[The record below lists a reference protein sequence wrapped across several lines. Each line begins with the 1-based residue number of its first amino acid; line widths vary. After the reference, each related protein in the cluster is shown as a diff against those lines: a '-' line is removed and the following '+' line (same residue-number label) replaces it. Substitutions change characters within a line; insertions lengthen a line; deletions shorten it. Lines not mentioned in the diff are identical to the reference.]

1 MAVSRLDRLFILLD
15 TGTTPVT
22 RKAAAQ
28 QLGEVVKLHPHELNN
43 LLSKVLIY
51 LRSANWDTRIA
62 AGQAVEAIVKNVPEW
77 NPVPRTKQEPTE
89 SSMEDSSTTDRLN
102 FDRFDI
108 CRLLQHGASLLGSA
122 GAEFEV
128 QDEKSGEVDH
138 KERIARQRKLL
149 QKKLGLNMG
158 EAIGMSTEELFND
171 EDLDYTPTSAA
182 LVNKQSTL
190 QAAELIDSEFR
201 AGMSNRQKNKAK
213 RMAKLFAKQRSR
225 DAVETNEKSNDSTD
239 GEPEEKRRKV
249 ANVVVNQTTSDSKV
263 LVDNVPESSSLIEE
277 TNEWPLESFCEELC
291 NDLFNPSWEVRHGAG
306 TGLREILKAHGK
318 SGGKMGDSTLEEMI
332 QQHQEWLEDLVIRLL
347 CVFALDR
354 FGDFVSDEVVAPVR
368 ETCAQ
373 TLGVVLKHMN
383 ETGVHKTVDVLLKLL
398 TQEQWEVRH
407 GGLLG
412 IKYALAVRQDV
423 INTLLPKVLTRV
435 IEGLQDLD
443 DDVRAVAAASL
454 VPVVESLVYLQTQ
467 KVPSIINTL
476 WDSLLELDDLTAST
490 NSIMTLLSSMLTY
503 PQVQQCSIQQSLTV
517 LVPRVWPFLHHTISS
532 VRRAALETLFTL
544 LSTQD
549 QNSSSWLIPILSD
562 MLRHIFQFCVLE
574 SSQEILDLIHKVWM
588 ELLNKASVQYVV
600 AAACPWMGAWLCLM
614 MQPSHLPIDLNM
626 LLEVKARAK
635 EKTGG
640 KVRQG
645 QIQNKEVLQEYIA
658 GADTVMEDPATR
670 DFVVMRARMMAAKL
684 LGALCCCICDPGVN
698 MVNQEIKPAESLG
711 QLLLFHLNSKSA
723 LQRISVALVICEW
736 AALQKFGFWTL
747 TELLWIYSVKPRLIT
762 QIPQNPSWL
771 TTEAIA
777 PVVGAGNNQR
787 EWEGLDCKA
796 VTLAVQPR
804 LLDILSEHLYYD
816 EIAVPFTRMQNEC
829 KQFISS
835 LADAH
840 IEVGNRVNNNVLTID
855 QANDLVTTVFNEV
868 TSTFDLNPQVLQ
880 QLDSKRHQVQM
891 TVAETNQEWQV
902 LQLRVH
908 TFAACAV
915 VSLQQLPEKLN
926 PVIKPL
932 METIKKEENT
942 LVQNYAAQYIAK
954 LLQQCTTRMPCPNAK
969 VIKNLCSSL
978 CVDPY
983 LTPCVTCPVP
993 AQSGQE
999 NSKGSNSE
1007 KDGMHHTVTKHRGII
1022 TLYRHQK
1029 AAFAITSR
1037 RGPIP
1042 KAIKAQIAD
1051 LPAGSSGAL
1060 LVELDEGQK
1069 PYLVQRRG
1077 AEFALTTIVKH
1088 FGAELAVKLPHLWD
1102 AMVGPLKTMIDLNN
1116 FDGKSLLERGD
1127 VPAQELVNSLQV
1139 FEIAA
1144 ASMDSALHPLL
1155 VQHLPHLY
1163 MCLQYPSTAVRHMA
1177 ARGIGVMSKI
1187 ATMETMNIFLEKVL
1201 PWLGAI
1207 DDNVKQEGAIEA
1219 LACVMEQLDVGIV
1232 PYIVLLVVPVLGRMS
1247 DQTDSVRFMATQCFA
1262 TLIRLMPLEAGIPDP
1277 PNMSEEL
1284 IQLKAK
1290 ERHFLEQLLDGK
1302 KLENYKIPVPINAE
1316 LRKYQQDGVN
1326 WLAFLNKYKLHGI
1339 LCDDMGLGKTLQSIC
1354 ILAGDHCQRAQEYA
1368 RSKLAECM
1376 PLPSLVVCPPTL
1388 TGHWVDEVGKFC
1400 SREYLNPLHYTGPPT
1415 ERIRLQHQ
1423 VKRHN
1428 LIVASYD
1435 VVRNDIDFFRNIKF
1449 NYCILDE
1456 GHVIKNGKTKLS
1468 KAVKQLTANYRI
1480 ILSGTP
1486 IQNNVLELWSLFDFL
1501 MPGFLG
1507 TERQFAA
1514 RYGKPIL
1521 ASRDARSSSR
1531 EQEAGV
1537 LAMDALHRQVLPF
1550 LLRRMK
1556 EDVLQDLPPKIIQ
1569 DYYCTLSPLQVQ
1581 LYEDFAKSRAKCD
1594 VDETVSSAALS
1605 EETEKPKLKA
1615 TGHVFQALQ
1624 YLRKLCNHPALVL
1637 TPQHPEFKSTTEKL
1651 AVQNSSLH
1659 DIQHAPKLS
1668 ALKQL
1673 LLDCGLGNGSSSE
1686 SGTESVV
1693 AQHRILIFCQLK
1705 SMLDIVEHDLLKP
1718 HLPSVTYLRLDGS
1731 IPPGQRH
1738 SIVSRFN
1745 NDPSI
1750 DVLLL
1755 TTHVGGLGLNLTGAD
1770 TVVFVEHDWNPMRD
1784 LQAMDR
1790 AHRIGQ
1796 KRVVNVYRLITRGTL
1811 EEKIM
1816 GLQKFKMNI
1825 ANTVISQEN
1834 SSLQSMGTDQLL
1846 DLFTLDKDGKA
1857 EKADSSTSGRASM
1870 KAVLDS
1876 LSDLWDAEQYDSEYN
1891 LETFMR
1897 SLE

>member
-51 LRSANWDTRIA
+51 LRSPNWDARIA
-62 AGQAVEAIVKNVPEW
+62 AGQAVEAIVKNVPRW
-77 NPVPRTKQEPTE
+77 NPATRMKRETGSEC
-89 SSMEDSSTTDRLN
+89 SNDDSSLSDRLS

-108 CRLLQHGASLLGSA
+108 SRLLKHGASLLGSA
-122 GAEFEV
+122 GVEFEV
-128 QDEKSGEVDH
+128 QDDKSVEVDP

-149 QKKLGLNMG
+149 QRKLGLDMG
-158 EAIGMSTEELFND
+158 AAIGMNTEELFND
-171 EDLDYTPTSAA
+171 EDLDYMPTNT
-182 LVNKQSTL
+182 LVNKPTL
-190 QAAELIDSEFR
+190 QAAEFIDSEFLP
-201 AGMSNRQKNKAK
+201 GMSNRQKNKAK
-213 RMAKLFAKQRSR
+213 RMAKLIAKQRSR
-225 DAVETNEKSNDSTD
+225 DVTETNEKSDSTD

-249 ANVVVNQTTSDSKV
+249 TNVVISQPATESKV
-263 LVDNVPESSSLIEE
+263 LIDNVPDNSSLFDE
-277 TNEWPLESFCEELC
+277 TKEWPLESFCEELC

-318 SGGKMGDSTLEEMI
+318 SGGRIADSTPEEME
-332 QQHQEWLEDLVIRLL
+332 QQHQEWLEDLAIRLL

-383 ETGVHKTVDVLLKLL
+383 DSGVHKTVKILLRLL
-398 TQEQWEVRH
+398 IQEQWEVRH

-412 IKYALAVRQDV
+412 IKYTLAVRQDL
-423 INTLLPKVLTRV
+423 IKTLLPKALPAI

-454 VPVVESLVYLQTQ
+454 VPVVDSLVRLQFKQ
-467 KVPSIINTL
+467 VPFILGTL
-476 WDSLLELDDLTAST
+476 WDALLELDDLTAST
-490 NSIMTLLSSMLTY
+490 NSIMTLLSSLLTY
-503 PQVQQCSIQQSLTV
+503 PQVQQCNIQQSLSI
-517 LVPRVWPFLHHTISS
+517 LVPRVWPFLRHIISS
-532 VRRAALETLFTL
+532 VRKAALETLCTL
-544 LSTQD
+544 LFTQD
-549 QNSSSWLIPILSD
+549 QSCTGWLTPILQD
-562 MLRHIFQFCVLE
+562 MLRHIFQLCILE
-574 SSQEILDLIHKVWM
+574 SNQEILDLIQKVWQ
-588 ELLNKASVQYVV
+588 ELIHKASVQYVV

-626 LLEVKARAK
+626 LLEVKPKSK
-635 EKTGG
+635 EKAGC
-640 KVRQG
+640 KLRQG
-645 QIQNKEVLQEYIA
+645 PCQIKEATQEYIA
-658 GADTVMEDPATR
+658 GSDSVTDDSATR
-670 DFVVMRARMMAAKL
+670 DYVVTRARVAAAKL
-684 LGALCCCICDPGVN
+684 LGSLCCCICDPSVN
-698 MVNQEIKPAESLG
+698 TSCQEIKPAESLA

-723 LQRISVALVICEW
+723 LQRISVSLVICEW
-736 AALQKFGFWTL
+736 AALQKECKT
-747 TELLWIYSVKPRLIT
+747 
-762 QIPQNPSWL
+762 
-771 TTEAIA
+771 
-777 PVVGAGNNQR
+777 VV
-787 EWEGLDCKA
+787 
-796 VTLAVQPR
+796 LAVQPR
-804 LLDILSEHLYYD
+804 LLAVLSEHLYYD
-816 EIAVPFTRMQNEC
+816 EIAIPFTRMQNEC
-829 KQFISS
+829 KQLISA
-835 LADAH
+835 LADAQ
-840 IEVGNRVNNNVLTID
+840 IDIRSKVNCSVFTID
-855 QANDLVTTVFNEV
+855 QANDLVTTIFNEATGPWV
-868 TSTFDLNPQVLQ
+868 NTKLYQ
-880 QLDSKRHQVQM
+880 QLDGKRQQVQM
-891 TVAETNQEWQV
+891 TVMETNQEWQV

-908 TFAACAV
+908 TFAACAIV
-915 VSLQQLPEKLN
+915 NIMQLPEKLN

-932 METIKKEENT
+932 MEVVKKEENT
-942 LVQNYAAQYIAK
+942 VVQNYAALSIAK
-954 LLQQCTTRMPCPNAK
+954 LLQQCIRRTPCPNPK
-969 VIKNLCSSL
+969 ILKNLFSSV
-978 CVDPY
+978 CVDPNI
-983 LTPCVTCPVP
+983 TPSVSCPAP
-993 AQSGQE
+993 TL
-999 NSKGSNSE
+999 NNMDTLKGSNSE
-1007 KDGMHHTVTKHRGII
+1007 KDGACHTVTKHRGII
-1022 TLYRHQK
+1022 TLYRHQQ

-1042 KAIKAQIAD
+1042 KATRAQVSE
-1051 LPAGSSGAL
+1051 LPTGSGGHGPPES
-1060 LVELDEGQK
+1060 DEAQK
-1069 PYLVQRRG
+1069 QQLIQRRG
-1077 AEFALTTIVKH
+1077 AEFTLATIAKH
-1088 FGAELAVKLPHLWD
+1088 FACDLAIGLPHLWE
-1102 AMVGPLKTMIDLNN
+1102 AMVGLLRSNINIDC
-1116 FDGKSLLERGD
+1116 FDGKLLLARGD
-1127 VPAQELVNSLQV
+1127 ESAQELVNSLQV
-1139 FEIAA
+1139 FEVTAS
-1144 ASMDSALHPLL
+1144 SMDSKLHPLL
-1155 VQHLPHLY
+1155 LQHLPHLF
-1163 MCLQYPSTAVRHMA
+1163 MCLQHPYTAVRHMA
-1177 ARGIGVMSKI
+1177 SRCVGVMSRI
-1187 ATMETMNIFLEKVL
+1187 ATMETIKVFLEKVL

-1207 DDNVKQEGAIEA
+1207 DDNTKQEGAIEA

-1277 PNMSEEL
+1277 PTMSEEL
-1284 IQLKAK
+1284 IRLKAR
-1290 ERHFLEQLLDGK
+1290 ERSFLEQLLDGK
-1302 KLENYKIPVPINAE
+1302 KLENYTIPVPIKAE

-1354 ILAGDHCQRAQEYA
+1354 ILAGDHFLRSQEYS
-1368 RSKLAECM
+1368 RSKTADCM
-1376 PLPSLVVCPPTL
+1376 PHPSLVVCPPTL

-1400 SREYLNPLHYTGPPT
+1400 SKEYLNPLHYTGPPT
-1415 ERIRLQHQ
+1415 ERARLQHQ

-1435 VVRNDIDFFRNIKF
+1435 VVRNDIDFFRNMKF

-1468 KAVKQLTANYRI
+1468 KAVKQITANYRI

-1521 ASRDARSSSR
+1521 ASRDAKSSSR

-1537 LAMDALHRQVLPF
+1537 LAMEALHRQVLPF

-1569 DYYCTLSPLQVQ
+1569 DYYCSLSPLQVQ
-1581 LYEDFAKSRAKCD
+1581 LYEDFAKSRAKTD
-1594 VDETVSSAALS
+1594 VDESVSTSALA
-1605 EETEKPKLKA
+1605 EECDKPKLKA

-1637 TPQHPEFKSTTEKL
+1637 SAQHPEYKKITEQL
-1651 AVQNSSLH
+1651 ATQNSSLR

-1673 LLDCGLGNGSSSE
+1673 LLDCGLGNAGTPE
-1686 SGTESVV
+1686 SGTEAVV

-1718 HLPSVTYLRLDGS
+1718 HLPSITYVRLDGS
-1731 IPPGQRH
+1731 IPAGQRH

-1816 GLQKFKMNI
+1816 GLQKFKMSI

-1834 SSLQSMGTDQLL
+1834 ASLQSMGTDQLL
-1846 DLFTLDKDGKA
+1846 DLFTIDKDGKS
-1857 EKADSSTSGRASM
+1857 EKMETSDASGKSSM
-1870 KAVLDS
+1870 KSILDN
-1876 LSDLWDAEQYDSEYN
+1876 LGELWNQEQYDSEFS
-1891 LETFMR
+1891 LDSFMR
-1897 SLE
+1897 SLK

>member
-1 MAVSRLDRLFILLD
+1 LRLDRLFILLD

-43 LLSKVLIY
+43 LLAKVLIH

-77 NPVPRTKQEPTE
+77 NPTPQPKQERSCESPVEE
-89 SSMEDSSTTDRLN
+89 SSTSDRLR

-108 CRLLQHGASLLGSA
+108 CRLLKHGASLLGSA
-122 GAEFEV
+122 GAEFEI
-128 QDEKSGEVDH
+128 QDDTSGEIDP

-149 QKKLGLNMG
+149 QKKLGLDMG
-158 EAIGMSTEELFND
+158 AAIGMNTEDLFND
-171 EDLDYTPTSAA
+171 EDLDYIPASSF
-182 LVNKQSTL
+182 LVHKQPTL

-201 AGMSNRQKNKAK
+201 AGMSSRQKNKAK

-239 GEPEEKRRKV
+239 GEPDEKRRKIG
-249 ANVVVNQTTSDSKV
+249 NVILSQQATDSKL
-263 LVDNVPESSSLIEE
+263 LVENIPEEI
-277 TNEWPLESFCEELC
+277 NEWPLESFCEEVC
-291 NDLFNPSWEVRHGAG
+291 NDLFNPSWEIRHGAG
-306 TGLREILKAHGK
+306 IGLREVLKAHGK
-318 SGGKMGDSTLEEMI
+318 SGGKIGDSTVEEMF
-332 QQHQEWLEDLVIRLL
+332 QQHQDWLEDLAIRLL

-373 TLGVVLKHMN
+373 TLGVVLKYMN
-383 ETGVHKTVDVLLKLL
+383 EDGVHKTVAILLKLL
-398 TQEQWEVRH
+398 AQEQWEVRH

-412 IKYALAVRQDV
+412 IKYALAIRQDL
-423 INTLLPKVLTRV
+423 IDTLLPKVLPAIT
-435 IEGLQDLD
+435 EGLQDLD

-454 VPVVESLVYLQTQ
+454 VPVVESLVHLQPE
-467 KVPSIINTL
+467 KVPFILNIL
-476 WDSLLELDDLTAST
+476 WDALLDLDDLTAST
-490 NSIMTLLSSMLTY
+490 NSIMTLLSSLLTY
-503 PQVQQCSIQQSLTV
+503 SQVQKCSIQQSLTD

-532 VRRAALETLFTL
+532 VRKAALETLFTL

-549 QNSSSWLIPILSD
+549 QDSGAWLTPILQD
-562 MLRHIFQFCVLE
+562 MLRHIFQFCILE
-574 SSQEILDLIHKVWM
+574 SNQEILELIHKVWL
-588 ELLNKASVQYVV
+588 ELLNKATLQYVV

-626 LLEVKARAK
+626 LLEVKARLK

-645 QIQNKEVLQEYIA
+645 QTQTKEVIQEYIA
-658 GADTVMEDPATR
+658 GAESIAEDPATR
-670 DFVVMRARMMAAKL
+670 DYVVMRARMMAAKL
-684 LGALCCCICDPGVN
+684 LGAMCCCICDQSVN
-698 MVNQEIKPAESLG
+698 TISQEIKPAESLA

-723 LQRISVALVICEW
+723 LQRFSVALVICEW
-736 AALQKFGFWTL
+736 AALQK
-747 TELLWIYSVKPRLIT
+747 ENK
-762 QIPQNPSWL
+762 
-771 TTEAIA
+771 
-777 PVVGAGNNQR
+777 VVA
-787 EWEGLDCKA
+787 
-796 VTLAVQPR
+796 LAVQSR
-804 LLDILSEHLYYD
+804 LLGVLSEHLYYD

-829 KQFISS
+829 KQLISS
-835 LADAH
+835 FTEANID
-840 IEVGNRVNNNVLTID
+840 ISSRVNCTVFTID
-855 QANDLVTTVFNEV
+855 QANELITTIFSEV
-868 TSTFDLNPQVLQ
+868 TSSLNLNPKILQ
-880 QLDSKRHQVQM
+880 QLESKRQQVQM
-891 TVAETNQEWQV
+891 TVTETNQEWQT
-902 LQLRVH
+902 LHLRVH
-908 TFAACAV
+908 TFTACAV
-915 VSLQQLPEKLN
+915 VNLEQLPEKLN

-932 METIKKEENT
+932 METVKKEENT
-942 LVQNYAAQYIAK
+942 LVQNYAALCIAK
-954 LLQQCTTRMPCPNAK
+954 LLQQCTTRSPCPNSK
-969 VIKNLCSSL
+969 IIKNLCNSL
-978 CVDPY
+978 CVDPH
-983 LTPCVTCPVP
+983 LTPLASCP
-993 AQSGQE
+993 AQPLTSHE
-999 NSKGSNSE
+999 NLKGLNSE
-1007 KDGMHHTVTKHRGII
+1007 RDGMHHTVTKHRGII

-1037 RGPIP
+1037 RGPTP
-1042 KAIKAQIAD
+1042 KAPKAQIGD
-1051 LPAGSSGAL
+1051 LPTSSSGIITT
-1060 LVELDEGQK
+1060 ELDEAQK
-1069 PYLVQRRG
+1069 PYVVQRRG
-1077 AEFALTTIVKH
+1077 AEFSLSTIAKH
-1088 FGAELAVKLPHLWD
+1088 FAAEMAVGLPHLWD
-1102 AMVGPLKTMIDLNN
+1102 AMVGSLRNNIDINN
-1116 FDGKSLLERGD
+1116 FDRKVLLEKGD
-1127 VPAQELVNSLQV
+1127 GPAQELVNSLQV
-1139 FEIAA
+1139 FETTA
-1144 ASMDSALHPLL
+1144 ASMDVQLHPLL
-1155 VQHLPHLY
+1155 IQHLPYLC
-1163 MCLQYPSTAVRHMA
+1163 MCLQHPSTAVRHMA
-1177 ARGIGVMSKI
+1177 ARCVGVISKI
-1187 ATMETMNIFLEKVL
+1187 ATIETIQIFLEKVL
-1201 PWLGAI
+1201 LWLGAI
-1207 DDNVKQEGAIEA
+1207 DDSTKQEGAIEA
-1219 LACVMEQLDVGIV
+1219 LACVMEQLDVGII

-1277 PNMSEEL
+1277 PNMSEDL
-1284 IQLKAK
+1284 VKIKAK

-1302 KLENYKIPVPINAE
+1302 KLENYKIPVPIKAE
-1316 LRKYQQDGVN
+1316 LRKYQQEGVN

-1354 ILAGDHCQRAQEYA
+1354 ILAGDHCHRAQEYA
-1368 RSKLAECM
+1368 RTKMPDSV

-1400 SREYLNPLHYTGPPT
+1400 SKEYLNPLHYTGPPT
-1415 ERIRLQHQ
+1415 ERARLQHH

-1428 LIVASYD
+1428 LVVASYD

-1468 KAVKQLTANYRI
+1468 KAIKQLTANYRI

-1531 EQEAGV
+1531 EQEAGEKQ
-1537 LAMDALHRQVLPF
+1537 AYF
-1550 LLRRMK
+1550 
-1556 EDVLQDLPPKIIQ
+1556 
-1569 DYYCTLSPLQVQ
+1569 SVQ

-1594 VDETVSSAALS
+1594 VEESVSAVSLTD
-1605 EETEKPKLKA
+1605 ETEKTKLKA

-1637 TPQHPEFKSTTEKL
+1637 TVNHPEHKRITEKL
-1651 AVQNSSLH
+1651 AAESSSLR

-1673 LLDCGLGNGSSSE
+1673 LLDCGLGNGGSSE
-1686 SGTESVV
+1686 NGTETIV

-1718 HLPSVTYLRLDGS
+1718 HLPSITYLRLDGS
-1731 IPPGQRH
+1731 IPAGQRH
-1738 SIVSRFN
+1738 SIVSRVRNPNLVHSIGKECADKQEVMFN

-1770 TVVFVEHDWNPMRD
+1770 TVVFVEHDWNPMKD

-1834 SSLQSMGTDQLL
+1834 TSLQSMGTDQLL
-1846 DLFTLDKDGKA
+1846 DLFTLDKDGKT
-1857 EKADSSTSGRASM
+1857 EKSDGATSASGRTSM
-1870 KAVLDS
+1870 KSVLEN
-1876 LSDLWDAEQYDSEYN
+1876 LGELWDQEQYDSEY
-1891 LETFMR
+1891 
-1897 SLE
+1897 SLEKFMHSLK

>member
-1 MAVSRLDRLFILLD
+1 MCRLDRLFILLD

-51 LRSANWDTRIA
+51 LRSTNWDTRIA

-77 NPVPRTKQEPTE
+77 KPTPRPKQESDSE
-89 SSMEDSSTTDRLN
+89 SPMDDSCASDRLR

-108 CRLLQHGASLLGSA
+108 CRLLKHGASLLGSA

-128 QDEKSGEVDH
+128 QDDKSGEVDP

-149 QKKLGLNMG
+149 QKKLGLDMG
-158 EAIGMSTEELFND
+158 AAIGMNTEDLFND
-171 EDLDYTPTSAA
+171 EDLDYTPTSAS
-182 LVNKQSTL
+182 LVNKQPTL

-201 AGMSNRQKNKAK
+201 AGMSSRQKNKAK

-239 GEPEEKRRKV
+239 GEPEEKRRKI
-249 ANVVVNQTTSDSKV
+249 ANVVINQPATDSKV
-263 LVDNVPESSSLIEE
+263 LVDNAPEEA
-277 TNEWPLESFCEELC
+277 NEWPLESFCEEVC

-306 TGLREILKAHGK
+306 TALREILKAHGK
-318 SGGKMGDSTLEEMI
+318 SGGKMGDSTVEEMA

-354 FGDFVSDEVVAPVR
+354 FGDFVSDED
-368 ETCAQ
+368 T
-373 TLGVVLKHMN
+373 
-383 ETGVHKTVDVLLKLL
+383 
-398 TQEQWEVRH
+398 
-407 GGLLG
+407 
-412 IKYALAVRQDV
+412 
-423 INTLLPKVLTRV
+423 INTLLPKVLPAI

-454 VPVVESLVYLQTQ
+454 VPVVESLVHLQSQ
-467 KVPSIINTL
+467 KVPFILNTL
-476 WDSLLELDDLTAST
+476 WDALLELDDLTAST
-490 NSIMTLLSSMLTY
+490 NSIMILLSSLLTY
-503 PQVQQCSIQQSLTV
+503 PQVQKCSIQQSLTI

-532 VRRAALETLFTL
+532 VRKAALETLFTL

-549 QNSSSWLIPILSD
+549 QVWL
-562 MLRHIFQFCVLE
+562 
-574 SSQEILDLIHKVWM
+574 

-626 LLEVKARAK
+626 LLEVKARSK
-635 EKTGG
+635 EKAGG
-640 KVRQG
+640 KLRQG
-645 QIQNKEVLQEYIA
+645 QTQNKEVIQEYIA
-658 GADTVMEDPATR
+658 GADSITEDLATR
-670 DFVVMRARMMAAKL
+670 DYVVMRARVMAAKL
-684 LGALCCCICDPGVN
+684 LGALCCCICDPSVN
-698 MVNQEIKPAESLG
+698 TVPQEIKPAESLA

-736 AALQKFGFWTL
+736 AALQK
-747 TELLWIYSVKPRLIT
+747 E
-762 QIPQNPSWL
+762 
-771 TTEAIA
+771 
-777 PVVGAGNNQR
+777 
-787 EWEGLDCKA
+787 CKA
-796 VTLAVQPR
+796 VALSVQPR
-804 LLDILSEHLYYD
+804 LLGVLSEHLYYD

-829 KQFISS
+829 KQLISS

-840 IEVGNRVNNNVLTID
+840 IDIGNRVNYSVFTID
-855 QANDLVTTVFNEV
+855 QANELVTTVFNEV
-868 TSTFDLNPQVLQ
+868 TSAFNLNPNILQ
-880 QLDSKRHQVQM
+880 QLDSKRQQVQM
-891 TVAETNQEWQV
+891 TVTETNQEWQV

-932 METIKKEENT
+932 METVKKEENT
-942 LVQNYAAQYIAK
+942 LVQNYAALCVAK
-954 LLQQCTTRMPCPNAK
+954 LLQQCTSRSPCPNSK
-969 VIKNLCSSL
+969 IIKNLCNSL
-978 CVDPY
+978 CVDPH
-983 LTPCVTCPVP
+983 LTPLAACP
-993 AQSGQE
+993 AQPQSSHE
-999 NSKGSNSE
+999 NSKGPNSE
-1007 KDGMHHTVTKHRGII
+1007 RDGMHHTVTKHRGII

-1037 RGPIP
+1037 RGPTP
-1042 KAIKAQIAD
+1042 KAPKAQIAD
-1051 LPAGSSGAL
+1051 LPTGSSGNL
-1060 LVELDEGQK
+1060 TPELDEAQK
-1069 PYLVQRRG
+1069 PYIVQRRG
-1077 AEFALTTIVKH
+1077 AEFALSTIAKH
-1088 FGAELAVKLPHLWD
+1088 FGAEMVIGLPHLWD
-1102 AMVGPLKTMIDLNN
+1102 AMVGPLRNNINLNS
-1116 FDGKSLLERGD
+1116 F
-1127 VPAQELVNSLQV
+1127 A
-1139 FEIAA
+1139 
-1144 ASMDSALHPLL
+1144 
-1155 VQHLPHLY
+1155 
-1163 MCLQYPSTAVRHMA
+1163 
-1177 ARGIGVMSKI
+1177 
-1187 ATMETMNIFLEKVL
+1187 
-1201 PWLGAI
+1201 
-1207 DDNVKQEGAIEA
+1207 
-1219 LACVMEQLDVGIV
+1219 VMEQLDVGIV

-1302 KLENYKIPVPINAE
+1302 KLENYKIPVPIKAE

-1354 ILAGDHCQRAQEYA
+1354 ILAGDHCLRAQEYA
-1368 RSKLAECM
+1368 RTKLVDSV

-1388 TGHWVDEVGKFC
+1388 TGHWVDEVSKFC
-1400 SREYLNPLHYTGPPT
+1400 SKEYLNPLHYTGPPT
-1415 ERIRLQHQ
+1415 ERARLQHQ
-1423 VKRHN
+1423 VKKHN

-1537 LAMDALHRQVLPF
+1537 LAMEALHRQVLPF

-1594 VDETVSSAALS
+1594 VDETVSSASLS
-1605 EETEKPKLKA
+1605 EETERPKLKA

-1637 TPQHPEFKSTTEKL
+1637 TTQHPEYKRTTEQL
-1651 AVQNSSLH
+1651 AAHNSSLR

-1673 LLDCGLGNGSSSE
+1673 LLDCGLGNGGSSE
-1686 SGTESVV
+1686 SGTEAVV

-1731 IPPGQRH
+1731 IPAGQRH

-1834 SSLQSMGTDQLL
+1834 ASLQSMGTDQLL
-1846 DLFTLDKDGKA
+1846 DLFTLDKDGKS
-1857 EKADSSTSGRASM
+1857 EKADTSSGKASM
-1870 KAVLDS
+1870 KAVLEN
-1876 LSDLWDAEQYDSEYN
+1876 LGELWDPEQYDSEY
-1891 LETFMR
+1891 
-1897 SLE
+1897 SLENFMHSLK

>member
-28 QLGEVVKLHPHELNN
+28 QLGDVVKLHPHELNN

-51 LRSANWDTRIA
+51 LRSPNWDTRIA
-62 AGQAVEAIVKNVPEW
+62 AGQAVEAIVKNIPDW
-77 NPVPRTKQEPTE
+77 NPATRIKKEPGLE
-89 SSMEDSSTTDRLN
+89 SSNEDSTSDRLS

-108 CRLLQHGASLLGSA
+108 SRLLKHGSSLLGSA
-122 GAEFEV
+122 GEEFEL
-128 QDEKSGEVDH
+128 QDDKSEIDP

-149 QKKLGLNMG
+149 QRKLGLDMG
-158 EAIGMSTEELFND
+158 AAIGMNTEDLFND
-171 EDLDYTPTSAA
+171 EDLDYVPATVLLDKPAI
-182 LVNKQSTL
+182 
-190 QAAELIDSEFR
+190 QAAEFMDSEFLP
-201 AGMSNRQKNKAK
+201 GMSNRQKNKAK
-213 RMAKLFAKQRSR
+213 RMAKLIAKQKSR
-225 DAVETNEKSNDSTD
+225 DTVDTNEKSSDSTD

-249 ANVVVNQTTSDSKV
+249 SNVVINQPATESKV
-263 LVDNVPESSSLIEE
+263 LIDKVPDNSSLYD
-277 TNEWPLESFCEELC
+277 ELC
-291 NDLFNPSWEVRHGAG
+291 NDLFNASWEVRHGAG

-318 SGGKMGDSTLEEMI
+318 SGGKVADSSAEEME
-332 QQHQEWLEDLVIRLL
+332 QQHQDWLEDLAVRLL

-373 TLGVVLKHMN
+373 TLGVVLKYMN
-383 ETGVHKTVDVLLKLL
+383 ECGVQKTVKILLRLL
-398 TQEQWEVRH
+398 MQQQWEVRH

-412 IKYALAVRQDV
+412 IKYALAIRQDL
-423 INTLLPKVLTRV
+423 IKTLLPEALPAIT
-435 IEGLQDLD
+435 EGLQDLD

-454 VPVVESLVYLQTQ
+454 VPVVESLVKLQFKQ
-467 KVPSIINTL
+467 VPFILSTL
-476 WDSLLELDDLTAST
+476 WDALLELDDLTAST
-490 NSIMTLLSSMLTY
+490 NSIMTLLSSLLMY
-503 PQVQQCSIQQSLTV
+503 PQVQQCNVQQSLTV
-517 LVPRVWPFLHHTISS
+517 LVPRVWPFLRHTISS
-532 VRRAALETLFTL
+532 VRKAALETLYTL

-549 QNSSSWLIPILSD
+549 QNCSAWLTPILQD
-562 MLRHIFQFCVLE
+562 ILRHIFQICILE
-574 SSQEILDLIHKVWM
+574 SNQEILDLIHKVWQ

-614 MQPSHLPIDLNM
+614 MQPSHIPIDLNM
-626 LLEVKARAK
+626 LLEVKAKSK
-635 EKTGG
+635 EKGCG
-640 KVRQG
+640 KLRQC
-645 QIQNKEVLQEYIA
+645 QSQTKEVAQEYIA
-658 GADTVMEDPATR
+658 GSESVTEESSTR
-670 DFVVMRARMMAAKL
+670 DHVVIRARVAAAKL
-684 LGALCCCICDPGVN
+684 LGLLCSYICDPNVN
-698 MVNQEIKPAESLG
+698 SASQEIKPAESLA

-723 LQRISVALVICEW
+723 LQRISVALVISEW
-736 AALQKFGFWTL
+736 AAIQKECKT
-747 TELLWIYSVKPRLIT
+747 
-762 QIPQNPSWL
+762 
-771 TTEAIA
+771 
-777 PVVGAGNNQR
+777 VVH
-787 EWEGLDCKA
+787 
-796 VTLAVQPR
+796 AVQPR
-804 LLDILSEHLYYD
+804 LLVVLSEHLYYD
-816 EIAVPFTRMQNEC
+816 EIAIPFTRMQNEC
-829 KQFISS
+829 KQLISL
-835 LADAH
+835 LAESQVE
-840 IEVGNRVNNNVLTID
+840 IKGKVNCSVFTID
-855 QANDLVTTVFNEV
+855 QANDLVTTIFNEA
-868 TSTFDLNPQVLQ
+868 TSALCMNSKQYQP
-880 QLDSKRHQVQM
+880 LDGKRQQVQM
-891 TVAETNQEWQV
+891 TVMETSQEWQV

-915 VSLQQLPEKLN
+915 VSLLQLPEKLN

-932 METIKKEENT
+932 MEAVKKEENT
-942 LVQNYAAQYIAK
+942 VVQKYASTCIAK
-954 LLQQCTTRMPCPNAK
+954 LLQQCMLRTPCPNPK
-969 VIKNLCSSL
+969 IVKNLCSSL
-978 CVDPY
+978 CIDPNI
-983 LTPCVTCPVP
+983 TPSVVCPAP
-993 AQSGQE
+993 TLNNME
-999 NSKGSNSE
+999 NAKGANTD
-1007 KDGMHHTVTKHRGII
+1007 KDGMYHVVTKHRGII
-1022 TLYRHQK
+1022 TLYRHQQ

-1037 RGPIP
+1037 RGPTP
-1042 KAIKAQIAD
+1042 KATKPHTVD
-1051 LPAGSSGAL
+1051 LPAGSSSVTSAD
-1060 LVELDEGQK
+1060 VDEAQK
-1069 PYLVQRRG
+1069 QHLIQRRG
-1077 AEFALTTIVKH
+1077 AEFTLSTIAKH
-1088 FGAELAVKLPHLWD
+1088 FACDLVSGLPHLWE
-1102 AMVGPLKTMIDLNN
+1102 AM
-1116 FDGKSLLERGD
+1116 LL
-1127 VPAQELVNSLQV
+1127 
-1139 FEIAA
+1139 
-1144 ASMDSALHPLL
+1144 
-1155 VQHLPHLY
+1155 QHLCHLFT
-1163 MCLQYPSTAVRHMA
+1163 CLQHPYTAARHMA
-1177 ARGIGVMSKI
+1177 SRCVGVMSKI

-1207 DDNVKQEGAIEA
+1207 DDNIKQEGAMEA
-1219 LACVMEQLDVGIV
+1219 LACVMEQLDVCIV

-1247 DQTDSVRFMATQCFA
+1247 DQTGSIRFMATQCFA

-1277 PNMSEEL
+1277 PNMSKEL
-1284 IQLKAK
+1284 IKLKAR
-1290 ERHFLEQLLDGK
+1290 ERNFLEQLLDGK
-1302 KLENYKIPVPINAE
+1302 KLENYTIPVPINAE

-1354 ILAGDHCQRAQEYA
+1354 ILAGDHCH
-1368 RSKLAECM
+1368 RSKQYSKNKSADCM
-1376 PLPSLVVCPPTL
+1376 PLSSLVVCPPTL

-1400 SREYLNPLHYTGPPT
+1400 SKEYLNPLHYTGPPS
-1415 ERIRLQHQ
+1415 ERARLQQQ
-1423 VKRHN
+1423 VKKHN

-1435 VVRNDIDFFRNIKF
+1435 VVRNDIDFFRNMKF

-1468 KAVKQLTANYRI
+1468 KAVKRLTANYRI

-1507 TERQFAA
+1507 TEQQFAA

-1537 LAMDALHRQVLPF
+1537 LAMEALHRQVLPF

-1569 DYYCTLSPLQVQ
+1569 DYYCSLSPLQVQ
-1581 LYEDFAKSRAKCD
+1581 LYEDFAKSRAKTD
-1594 VDETVSSAALS
+1594 IDESVCTASV
-1605 EETEKPKLKA
+1605 EENEKPKMKA

-1637 TPQHPEFKSTTEKL
+1637 TAQHPEYKKITEQL
-1651 AVQNSSLH
+1651 GAQSSSLR

-1673 LLDCGLGNGSSSE
+1673 LLDCGLGNGGTAE
-1686 SGTESVV
+1686 SGTEAVV

-1718 HLPSVTYLRLDGS
+1718 HLPTVTYLRLDGT
-1731 IPPGQRH
+1731 IPAGQRH

-1816 GLQKFKMNI
+1816 GLQKFKMSI

-1834 SSLQSMGTDQLL
+1834 SSLQSMGTEQLL
-1846 DLFTLDKDGKA
+1846 DLFTLDKGGKGDKSNTT
-1857 EKADSSTSGRASM
+1857 ETGGKTSVKSILDNLGELWNQEQYESEYSLGNFM
-1870 KAVLDS
+1870 DS
-1876 LSDLWDAEQYDSEYN
+1876 L
-1891 LETFMR
+1891 
-1897 SLE
+1897 

>member
-51 LRSANWDTRIA
+51 LRSTNWDTRIA

-77 NPVPRTKQEPTE
+77 KPTPRPKQE
-89 SSMEDSSTTDRLN
+89 SDSEIPIDDSCASDRLH

-108 CRLLQHGASLLGSA
+108 CRLLKHGASLLGSA

-128 QDEKSGEVDH
+128 QDDKSGEVDP

-149 QKKLGLNMG
+149 QKKLGLDMG
-158 EAIGMSTEELFND
+158 AAIGMNTEDLFND
-171 EDLDYTPTSAA
+171 EDLDYTPTSAS
-182 LVNKQSTL
+182 LVNKQPVGKTLGCLTARNNTTL

-201 AGMSNRQKNKAK
+201 AGMSSRQKNKAK

-249 ANVVVNQTTSDSKV
+249 ANVVINQPATDSKV
-263 LVDNVPESSSLIEE
+263 LVDSAPEEA
-277 TNEWPLESFCEELC
+277 NEWPLESFCEEVC

-306 TGLREILKAHGK
+306 TALREILKAHGK
-318 SGGKMGDSTLEEMI
+318 SGGKMGDSTVEEMA

-383 ETGVHKTVDVLLKLL
+383 ETGVHKTVDILLKLL
-398 TQEQWEVRH
+398 TQDQWEVRH

-412 IKYALAVRQDV
+412 IKYALAVRQDM
-423 INTLLPKVLTRV
+423 INTLLPKVLPAI

-454 VPVVESLVYLQTQ
+454 VPVVESLVHLQSQ
-467 KVPSIINTL
+467 KVPFILNTL
-476 WDSLLELDDLTAST
+476 WDALLELDDLTAST
-490 NSIMTLLSSMLTY
+490 NSIMILLSSLLTY
-503 PQVQQCSIQQSLTV
+503 PQVQKCSIQQSLTI

-532 VRRAALETLFTL
+532 VRKAALETLFTL

-549 QNSSSWLIPILSD
+549 QSSSAWLTPILQD
-562 MLRHIFQFCVLE
+562 MLRHIFQFCILE
-574 SSQEILDLIHKVWM
+574 SSQDILDLIHKVWL

-626 LLEVKARAK
+626 LLEVKARSK
-635 EKTGG
+635 EKAGG
-640 KVRQG
+640 KLRQG
-645 QIQNKEVLQEYIA
+645 QTQNKEVIQEYIA
-658 GADTVMEDPATR
+658 GADSITEDLATR
-670 DFVVMRARMMAAKL
+670 DYVVMRARVMAAKL
-684 LGALCCCICDPGVN
+684 LGALCCCICDPSVN
-698 MVNQEIKPAESLG
+698 TVPQEIKPAESLA

-736 AALQKFGFWTL
+736 AALQK
-747 TELLWIYSVKPRLIT
+747 E
-762 QIPQNPSWL
+762 
-771 TTEAIA
+771 
-777 PVVGAGNNQR
+777 
-787 EWEGLDCKA
+787 CKA
-796 VTLAVQPR
+796 VALSVQPR
-804 LLDILSEHLYYD
+804 LLGVLSEQLYYD

-829 KQFISS
+829 KQLISS

-840 IEVGNRVNNNVLTID
+840 IDIGNRVNYSVFTID
-855 QANDLVTTVFNEV
+855 QANELVTTVFNEV
-868 TSTFDLNPQVLQ
+868 TSAFNLNPNILQ
-880 QLDSKRHQVQM
+880 QLDSKRQQVQM
-891 TVAETNQEWQV
+891 TVTETNQEWQV

-915 VSLQQLPEKLN
+915 VSLQRLPEKLN

-932 METIKKEENT
+932 METVKKEENT
-942 LVQNYAAQYIAK
+942 LVQNYAALCVAK
-954 LLQQCTTRMPCPNAK
+954 LLQQCISRSPCPNSK
-969 VIKNLCSSL
+969 IIKNLCNSL
-978 CVDPY
+978 CVDPH
-983 LTPCVTCPVP
+983 LTPLAACP
-993 AQSGQE
+993 AQPQSSHE
-999 NSKGSNSE
+999 NSKGPSSE
-1007 KDGMHHTVTKHRGII
+1007 RDGMHHTVTKHRGII

-1037 RGPIP
+1037 RGPTP
-1042 KAIKAQIAD
+1042 KAPKAQIAD
-1051 LPAGSSGAL
+1051 LPTGSSGNITT
-1060 LVELDEGQK
+1060 ELDEAQK
-1069 PYLVQRRG
+1069 PYIVQRRG
-1077 AEFALTTIVKH
+1077 AEFALSTIAKH
-1088 FGAELAVKLPHLWD
+1088 FGAEMVLGLPHLWD
-1102 AMVGPLKTMIDLNN
+1102 AMVGPLRNNTNLNS
-1116 FDGKSLLERGD
+1116 FDRKSLLEKGD
-1127 VPAQELVNSLQV
+1127 VSAQELVNSLQV
-1139 FEIAA
+1139 FETTA
-1144 ASMDSALHPLL
+1144 ASMDIQLHPL
-1155 VQHLPHLY
+1155 
-1163 MCLQYPSTAVRHMA
+1163 
-1177 ARGIGVMSKI
+1177 
-1187 ATMETMNIFLEKVL
+1187 
-1201 PWLGAI
+1201 
-1207 DDNVKQEGAIEA
+1207 
-1219 LACVMEQLDVGIV
+1219 
-1232 PYIVLLVVPVLGRMS
+1232 
-1247 DQTDSVRFMATQCFA
+1247 
-1262 TLIRLMPLEAGIPDP
+1262 AGIPDP

-1284 IQLKAK
+1284 ILLKAK

-1302 KLENYKIPVPINAE
+1302 KLENYKIPVPIKAE

-1354 ILAGDHCQRAQEYA
+1354 ILAGDHCLRAQEYA
-1368 RSKLAECM
+1368 RTKLVDCV

-1388 TGHWVDEVGKFC
+1388 TGHWVDEVSKFC
-1400 SREYLNPLHYTGPPT
+1400 SKEYLNPLHYTGPPT
-1415 ERIRLQHQ
+1415 ERARLQHQ

-1537 LAMDALHRQVLPF
+1537 LAMEALHRQVLPF

-1569 DYYCTLSPLQVQ
+1569 DYYCTLSSLQVQ

-1594 VDETVSSAALS
+1594 VDETVSSASLS
-1605 EETEKPKLKA
+1605 EETERPKLKA

-1637 TPQHPEFKSTTEKL
+1637 TTQHPEYKRTTEQL
-1651 AVQNSSLH
+1651 AAHNSSLR

-1673 LLDCGLGNGSSSE
+1673 LLDCGLGNGGSSE
-1686 SGTESVV
+1686 NGTEAVV

-1731 IPPGQRH
+1731 IPAGQRH

-1834 SSLQSMGTDQLL
+1834 ASLQSMGTDQLL
-1846 DLFTLDKDGKA
+1846 DLFTLDKDGKS
-1857 EKADSSTSGRASM
+1857 EKADTSSGKASM
-1870 KAVLDS
+1870 KSVLEN
-1876 LSDLWDAEQYDSEYN
+1876 LGELWDPEQYDSEY
-1891 LETFMR
+1891 
-1897 SLE
+1897 SLESFMHSLK

>member
-1 MAVSRLDRLFILLD
+1 SKYRGCPTNILIKIRYKLDRLFILLD

-43 LLSKVLIY
+43 LLSKVLVY
-51 LRSANWDTRIA
+51 LRSTNWDTRIA

-77 NPVPRTKQEPTE
+77 NPTPRPKPEPGSE
-89 SSMEDSSTTDRLN
+89 SPMEDSSATDRLR
-102 FDRFDI
+102 FDGFDI
-108 CRLLQHGASLLGSA
+108 CRLLKHGASLLGSA

-128 QDEKSGEVDH
+128 QDDKAGEIDH

-149 QKKLGLNMG
+149 QKKLGLDMG
-158 EAIGMSTEELFND
+158 AAIGMNTEDLFND
-171 EDLDYTPTSAA
+171 EDLDYTPTSAS
-182 LVNKQSTL
+182 LINKQPTL

-201 AGMSNRQKNKAK
+201 AGMSSRQKNKAK

-249 ANVVVNQTTSDSKV
+249 GNVVLSQPATDSKV
-263 LVDNVPESSSLIEE
+263 LVDNTSEE
-277 TNEWPLESFCEELC
+277 VQNAGKYANICQK
-291 NDLFNPSWEVRHGAG
+291 VRHGAG

-318 SGGKMGDSTLEEMI
+318 SGGKIGDSTLEEMA

-412 IKYALAVRQDV
+412 IKYALAVRQDL
-423 INTLLPKVLTRV
+423 INSLLPKVLPA
-435 IEGLQDLD
+435 IIDGLQDLD

-454 VPVVESLVYLQTQ
+454 VPVVESLVHLQSQ
-467 KVPSIINTL
+467 KVPFILNTL
-476 WDSLLELDDLTAST
+476 WDALLELDDLTAST
-490 NSIMTLLSSMLTY
+490 NSIMTLLSSLLTY
-503 PQVQQCSIQQSLTV
+503 PEVRKCSIQQSLTV

-532 VRRAALETLFTL
+532 VRKAALETLFTL

-549 QNSSSWLIPILSD
+549 QSSSTWLTPILQD
-562 MLRHIFQFCVLE
+562 MLRHIFQFCILE
-574 SSQEILDLIHKVWM
+574 SNQEILDLIHKVWL
-588 ELLNKASVQYVV
+588 ELLNKAPIQYLV

-626 LLEVKARAK
+626 LLEVKARSK

-640 KVRQG
+640 KLRQN
-645 QIQNKEVLQEYIA
+645 QTQTKEVIQEYIA
-658 GADTVMEDPATR
+658 GADSITEDSVTR
-670 DFVVMRARMMAAKL
+670 DYVVMRARMMAAKL
-684 LGALCCCICDPGVN
+684 LGALCCCICEPSVN
-698 MVNQEIKPAESLG
+698 TITQEVKPAESLS

-736 AALQKFGFWTL
+736 AALQKECKTIVF
-747 TELLWIYSVKPRLIT
+747 SVH
-762 QIPQNPSWL
+762 
-771 TTEAIA
+771 
-777 PVVGAGNNQR
+777 
-787 EWEGLDCKA
+787 
-796 VTLAVQPR
+796 PR
-804 LLDILSEHLYYD
+804 LLEVLSEHLYYD

-840 IEVGNRVNNNVLTID
+840 IDIGNRVNCSVFTID
-855 QANDLVTTVFNEV
+855 QANELVTAVFSEV
-868 TSTFDLNPQVLQ
+868 TSPFTLNSKVLQ
-880 QLDSKRHQVQM
+880 QLDSKRQQVQM
-891 TVAETNQEWQV
+891 TVTETNQEWQV
-902 LQLRVH
+902 LHLRVH
-908 TFAACAV
+908 TFTACAV

-932 METIKKEENT
+932 MEAVKKEENT
-942 LVQNYAAQYIAK
+942 LVQNYAALCIAK
-954 LLQQCTTRMPCPNAK
+954 LLQQCTPRSPCPNSK
-969 VIKNLCSSL
+969 IIKNLCSSL
-978 CVDPY
+978 CVDPH
-983 LTPCVTCPVP
+983 LTPLAACP
-993 AQSGQE
+993 AQPQSSQE
-999 NSKGSNSE
+999 NSKGLNSDR
-1007 KDGMHHTVTKHRGII
+1007 DGMHHTVTKHRGII

-1037 RGPIP
+1037 RGPTP
-1042 KAIKAQIAD
+1042 KAPKAQIPD
-1051 LPAGSSGAL
+1051 LPTGSSGNIPT
-1060 LVELDEGQK
+1060 ELDEAQK
-1069 PYLVQRRG
+1069 PYVVQRRG
-1077 AEFALTTIVKH
+1077 AEFALSTIAKH
-1088 FGAELAVKLPHLWD
+1088 FGAEMATGLPHLWD
-1102 AMVGPLKTMIDLNN
+1102 AMVGPLRININTDN
-1116 FDGKSLLERGD
+1116 FDRKSLLEKGD
-1127 VPAQELVNSLQV
+1127 ASAQEVVNSLQV
-1139 FEIAA
+1139 FETTA
-1144 ASMDSALHPLL
+1144 ASMDVQLHPLL
-1155 VQHLPHLY
+1155 IQHLPHLY
-1163 MCLQYPSTAVRHMA
+1163 MCLQHPSTAVRHMA
-1177 ARGIGVMSKI
+1177 ARCVGVMSKI

-1207 DDNVKQEGAIEA
+1207 DDNTKQEGAIEA

-1277 PNMSEEL
+1277 PDMSEEL
-1284 IQLKAK
+1284 IRVKAK

-1302 KLENYKIPVPINAE
+1302 KLENYKIPVPIKAE

-1354 ILAGDHCQRAQEYA
+1354 ILAGDHCLRAQEYA
-1368 RSKLAECM
+1368 RTKLVDSV

-1415 ERIRLQHQ
+1415 ERARLQHQ

-1537 LAMDALHRQVLPF
+1537 LAMEALHRQVLPF

-1594 VDETVSSAALS
+1594 IDETVSSISLT

-1637 TPQHPEFKSTTEKL
+1637 TTQHPEYKRITEQL
-1651 AVQNSSLH
+1651 AALNTSLR

-1673 LLDCGLGNGSSSE
+1673 LLDCGLGNGGSSE
-1686 SGTESVV
+1686 SGTEAVV

-1718 HLPSVTYLRLDGS
+1718 HLPSITYLRLDGS
-1731 IPPGQRH
+1731 IPAGQRH

-1834 SSLQSMGTDQLL
+1834 ASLQSMGTDQLL
-1846 DLFTLDKDGKA
+1846 DLFTLDKDGKT
-1857 EKADSSTSGRASM
+1857 EKADTSSSSGKASM
-1870 KAVLDS
+1870 KSVLEN
-1876 LSDLWDAEQYDSEYN
+1876 LGELWDQEQYDSEY
-1891 LETFMR
+1891 
-1897 SLE
+1897 SLENFMHSLK